1 MIEFIHDS
9 HFSQGEP
16 GVEKPASE
24 VRPMLQLAIPIVLG
38 EIGWMSMGI
47 VDTMMVGRLPNSAQS
62 IGGIALGHM
71 MFYVVAIFGTGMM
84 LGLDTL
90 VSQSYGAG
98 EIEDC
103 HRSLVN
109 GVYLTLVLSPIS
121 IVVALLIPSTVNF
134 LRISPDLMHIAVPY
148 LRSLTWSIVPLL
160 LFFVFRRY
168 LQAMNHVWPVMFAL
182 VSANL
187 VNIFGN
193 WVLIYGHL
201 GLPAMGTVG
210 SSWST
215 VISRAYM
222 AGLLALAIFYYDH
235 RHQTG
240 LRDASPRP
248 HMGRIRDLLS
258 LGFPA
263 ATQLGVEVAVFSAAT
278 ALVAK
283 LGAIPL
289 ASHEIALNTASFT
302 YMVPLGISSAAAV
315 RVGQARGRGDV
326 PASNR
331 SGWTAIAIGAMF
343 MSFMALAFWTIP
355 QWIVRMY
362 TPDPVV
368 IRAAS
373 KLLVVAA
380 FFQLFDGIQTVTTGA
395 LRGTGDTRT
404 PMFCHFVG
412 YWVVGL
418 PLGYYLCFNRGYGA
432 AGIWSGLCSALILI
446 GIVMLSAWWFKTRTP
461 ARA

>member
-1 MIEFIHDS
+1 
-9 HFSQGEP
+9 
-16 GVEKPASE
+16 
-24 VRPMLQLAIPIVLG
+24 
-38 EIGWMSMGI
+38 
-47 VDTMMVGRLPNSAQS
+47 
-62 IGGIALGHM
+62 
-71 MFYVVAIFGTGMM
+71 
-84 LGLDTL
+84 
-90 VSQSYGAG
+90 
-98 EIEDC
+98 
-103 HRSLVN
+103 
-109 GVYLTLVLSPIS
+109 
-121 IVVALLIPSTVNF
+121 
-134 LRISPDLMHIAVPY
+134 
-148 LRSLTWSIVPLL
+148 
-160 LFFVFRRY
+160 
-168 LQAMNHVWPVMFAL
+168 
-182 VSANL
+182 
-187 VNIFGN
+187 
-193 WVLIYGHL
+193 
-201 GLPAMGTVG
+201 
-210 SSWST
+210 
-215 VISRAYM
+215 
-222 AGLLALAIFYYDH
+222 
-235 RHQTG
+235 
-240 LRDASPRP
+240 
-248 HMGRIRDLLS
+248 
-258 LGFPA
+258 
-263 ATQLGVEVAVFSAAT
+263 VFSAAT

-331 SGWTAIAIGAMF
+331 SGWTAIALGSTF

-404 PMFCHFVG
+404 PMFCHLVG
-412 YWVVGL
+412 YWVLGL
-418 PLGYYLCFNRGYGA
+418 PLGYYLCFRRGYGA

-461 ARA
+461 SAA

>member
-1 MIEFIHDS
+1 
-9 HFSQGEP
+9 
-16 GVEKPASE
+16 
-24 VRPMLQLAIPIVLG
+24 
-38 EIGWMSMGI
+38 
-47 VDTMMVGRLPNSAQS
+47 
-62 IGGIALGHM
+62 M

-90 VSQSYGAG
+90 VSQSFGAG
-98 EIEDC
+98 AIDDC

-109 GVYLTLVLSPIS
+109 GIYLTLVLSPIS
-121 IVVALLIPSTVNF
+121 IGVALLLPAPVRF
-134 LRISPDLMHIAVPY
+134 LRISPDLMNIAVPY

-168 LQAMNHVWPVMFAL
+168 LQAMNHVWPVMLAL

-193 WVLIYGHL
+193 WILIYGRL

-210 SSWST
+210 SSWAT
-215 VISRAYM
+215 VVSRTYM
-222 AGLLALAIFYYDH
+222 VSVLGAAIFYYDH

-248 HMGRIRDLLS
+248 SMDRIRDLLS

-263 ATQLGVEVAVFSAAT
+263 ATQLGIEVAVFSAAT

-302 YMVPLGISSAAAV
+302 YMVPLGIASATAV
-315 RVGQARGRGDV
+315 RVGQARGRGEIT
-326 PASNR
+326 ASNQ
-331 SGWTAIAIGAMF
+331 SGWTGIAMGAMF
-343 MSFMALAFWTIP
+343 MSFTALAFWTIP
-355 QWIVRMY
+355 QWIVRVY

-368 IRAAS
+368 IRSAS

-380 FFQLFDGIQTVTTGA
+380 FFQLFDGVQTVTTGA

-404 PMFCHFVG
+404 PMFCHLVG
-412 YWVVGL
+412 YWALGL

-432 AGIWSGLCSALILI
+432 VGIWAGLSAGLILI
-446 GIVMLSAWWFKTRTP
+446 GIVMLSAWWFKTRT
-461 ARA
+461 AAA

>member
-1 MIEFIHDS
+1 MA
-9 HFSQGEP
+9 EP
-16 GVEKPASE
+16 AGE
-24 VRPMLQLAIPIVLG
+24 VRPMLKLAIPIVLG

-47 VDTMMVGRLPNSAQS
+47 VDTMMVGRLPNSAQA
-62 IGGIALGHM
+62 IGGISLGHM

-90 VSQSYGAG
+90 VSQSFGAG
-98 EIEDC
+98 AIDDC

-109 GVYLTLVLSPIS
+109 GIYLTLVLSPIS
-121 IVVALLIPSTVNF
+121 IGVALLLPAPVRF
-134 LRISPDLMHIAVPY
+134 LRISPDLMNIAVPY

-168 LQAMNHVWPVMFAL
+168 LQAMNHVWPVMLAL

-193 WVLIYGHL
+193 WILIYGRL

-210 SSWST
+210 SSWAT
-215 VISRAYM
+215 VVSRTYM
-222 AGLLALAIFYYDH
+222 VSVLGAAIFYYDH

-248 HMGRIRDLLS
+248 SMDRIRDLLS

-263 ATQLGVEVAVFSAAT
+263 ATQLGIEVAVFSAAT

-302 YMVPLGISSAAAV
+302 YMVPLGIASATAV
-315 RVGQARGRGDV
+315 RVGQARGRGEIT
-326 PASNR
+326 ASNQ
-331 SGWTAIAIGAMF
+331 SGWTGIALGAMF
-343 MSFMALAFWTIP
+343 MSFTALAFWTIP
-355 QWIVRMY
+355 QWIVRVY

-368 IRAAS
+368 IRSAS

-380 FFQLFDGIQTVTTGA
+380 FFQLFDGVQTVTTGA

-404 PMFCHFVG
+404 PMFCHLVG
-412 YWVVGL
+412 YWALGL

-432 AGIWSGLCSALILI
+432 VGIWAGLSAGLILI
-446 GIVMLSAWWFKTRTP
+446 GIVMLSAWWFKTRT
-461 ARA
+461 AAA

>member
-1 MIEFIHDS
+1 MA
-9 HFSQGEP
+9 EP
-16 GVEKPASE
+16 AGE
-24 VRPMLQLAIPIVLG
+24 VRPMLKLAIPIVLG

-47 VDTMMVGRLPNSAQS
+47 VDTMMVGRLPNSAQA
-62 IGGIALGHM
+62 IGGISLGHM

-90 VSQSYGAG
+90 VSQSFGAG
-98 EIEDC
+98 AIDDC

-109 GVYLTLVLSPIS
+109 GIYLTLVLSPIS
-121 IVVALLIPSTVNF
+121 IGVALLLPAPVRF
-134 LRISPDLMHIAVPY
+134 LRISPDLMNIAVPY

-168 LQAMNHVWPVMFAL
+168 LQAMNHVWPVMLAL

-193 WVLIYGHL
+193 WILIYGRL

-210 SSWST
+210 SSWAT
-215 VISRAYM
+215 VVSRTYM
-222 AGLLALAIFYYDH
+222 VSVLGAAIFYYDH

-248 HMGRIRDLLS
+248 SMDRIRDLLS

-263 ATQLGVEVAVFSAAT
+263 ATQLGIEVAVFSAAT

-302 YMVPLGISSAAAV
+302 YMVPLGIASATAV
-315 RVGQARGRGDV
+315 RVGQARGRGEIT
-326 PASNR
+326 ASNQ
-331 SGWTAIAIGAMF
+331 SGWTGIAMGAMF
-343 MSFMALAFWTIP
+343 MSFTALAFWTIP
-355 QWIVRMY
+355 QWIVRVY

-368 IRAAS
+368 IRSAS

-380 FFQLFDGIQTVTTGA
+380 FFQLFDGVQTVTTGA

-404 PMFCHFVG
+404 PMFCHLVG
-412 YWVVGL
+412 YWALGL

-432 AGIWSGLCSALILI
+432 VGIWAGLSAGLILI
-446 GIVMLSAWWFKTRTP
+446 GIVMLSAWWFKTRT
-461 ARA
+461 AAA